1 MSFNFYNIQ
10 NNIQNTTVLPWN
22 QNFIP
27 ISSSLNASSQLTI
40 RKNGNNGLLGQKLYQ
55 LSTVKVLV
63 FSSNGNSLDPLFGST
78 TLTSFSMNSSNQSNQ
93 SMTITSPIYFV
104 SYVSA
109 TVTGNVAIPI
119 PVKQFQTQLSFSGGQ
134 ITWTN
139 FGGSIQI
146 TLVITDPSTCS
157 TATTVPPNN
166 TAFNTSPTLSTPI
179 SFITVSSLV
188 FSDAGT
194 ITVTSATVSPTSVS
208 TQPAIL
214 VTITFST
221 TVGTGQSSLTDLSLD
236 VTSYNR

>member
-63 FSSNGNSLDPLFGST
+63 FSSNGNSLDPLFGTT

-93 SMTITSPIYFV
+93 SMTITSPTY
-104 SYVSA
+104 YVSA
-109 TVTGNVAIPI
+109 TVTGSVAIPL
-119 PVKQFQTQLSFSGGQ
+119 PVKQFQTQISFSGGE

-139 FGGSIQI
+139 FGGSIQM

-166 TAFNTSPTLSTPI
+166 TAFYTSRTLLTPI

-194 ITVTSATVSPTSVS
+194 ITVTSATVSPTLVS
-208 TQPAIL
+208 NQQAIL

-221 TVGTGQSSLTDLSLD
+221 TVATGQSSLTDLSLD